1 MFASSVWNP
10 RGTRLKADL
19 QRHARPVEQGLHGHG
34 DGCAGIVIRKFHRDI
49 NIGEIVIVR
58 EGDGSLG
65 MREVV
70 GVAIVFGPG
79 IRCLNVLE
87 RAPMLQQY
95 LHKFAWGAILS
106 WDLIGS
112 IIHVHQYIAT
122 NSRSV
127 SMRSRRAAA
136 TGLRLRQ

>member
-1 MFASSVWNP
+1 
-10 RGTRLKADL
+10 
-19 QRHARPVEQGLHGHG
+19 
-34 DGCAGIVIRKFHRDI
+34 
-49 NIGEIVIVR
+49 
-58 EGDGSLG
+58 
-65 MREVV
+65 
-70 GVAIVFGPG
+70 
-79 IRCLNVLE
+79 
-87 RAPMLQQY
+87 MLQQY

-106 WDLIGS
+106 WDLIDS